1 MRLTAK
7 PDAKMRTAGPPHGML
22 ARTPACPHP
31 QRRALLHHSPWGE
44 WKKPHGFFGGGLASH
59 HGGKSLQPVA
69 QIHEP
74 LKPGFGPWHAR
85 VCVPMKAAHARSF
98 RRTCRRRLERD
109 TIHRHPKRVGAV
121 KLAKERMHVRPLPHR
136 PQRRMLMQRHDAVAV
151 GGLGVP
157 GIGVAREQFASL
169 GSVSLW
175 LVQCLAPSPGG
186 GRPAL
191 HRAARRAA
199 PQGAPRRQAPR
210 PQGRAGHIA
219 AGAGRTRLTA
229 RMEGGTPSPR
239 GPPPS
244 HREWSR

>member
-1 MRLTAK
+1 MGCLPAH
-7 PDAKMRTAGPPHGML
+7 PH
-22 ARTPACPHP
+22 APAL
-31 QRRALLHHSPWGE
+31 REALFHHSPWGE

-136 PQRRMLMQRHDAVAV
+136 PQRRMPMQRHDAVAV

-175 LVQCLAPSPGG
+175 LVHCLAPSPGG

-199 PQGAPRRQAPR
+199 PSGAAPARARRAHRGRRREDAPDGAHGGRDALPPR
-210 PQGRAGHIA
+210 
-219 AGAGRTRLTA
+219 
-229 RMEGGTPSPR
+229 PSPR
-239 GPPPS
+239 VVPAGKSTQSPVANGHAPRQANS
-244 HREWSR
+244 K